1 MLIRATQYAAL
12 LRRIR
17 DLERLLAMISERLTG
32 VEDGGLG
39 RL

>member
-1 MLIRATQYAAL
+1 MIRAAQYAAL

-17 DLERLLAMISERLTG
+17 DLERLLAVISERLTG
-32 VEDGGLG
+32 VEDGGQGG